1 MPFQNKRITIL
12 YGSQTGNAQDLAE
25 RIWRESKRY
34 YFIGSVLCMDHY
46 NILDLVNENCVI
58 FICSTTGQGEEPDNM
73 KNFWKFL
80 LRKNLAK
87 DSLANLRLGNCTF
100 SY

>member
-1 MPFQNKRITIL
+1 MPYENEKITIL

-25 RIWRESKRY
+25 RIWRESKR
-34 YFIGSVLCMDHY
+34 FFFSGPVLCMDNY
-46 NILDLVNENCVI
+46 NILELVNEKCAI

-73 KNFWKFL
+73 KNFWRFL

-87 DSLANLRLGNCTF
+87 DSLTNLRLNN
-100 SY
+100 Y